1 MGREL
6 LEVPMLSAVSGDVY
20 SGIARTNALLW
31 CSRVRAQPASRT
43 VAVYCHPSANLL
55 GHYALHTTAKAGIDA
70 VAMTTRYSGNDSQ
83 VILEH
88 CVTDIGSVVHHLRH
102 ELGYERVVL
111 VGNSGG
117 GGLAALYQEQAEHP
131 SIRSAPGGGGPDLTQ
146 AVLPPVDA
154 LVLLNA
160 HPGRPRLLEEWIDPA
175 VADEADPTC
184 RLRELDLF
192 APERT
197 VPLARSWVARYR
209 EAQTARMARIS
220 AWVRGQ
226 LEGLDAFPGGEVP
239 DLPFVVHG
247 TCADPRFVDT
257 SLDPSDREPGTLWG
271 DAREANFRPV
281 TLGHFCTLRSWLS
294 QWSTEDSHGDGPTRM
309 QNVAA
314 PALVVCSTADQGCFP
329 SMADDLYRASTN
341 PRSKL
346 VTIKGATHYF
356 TGQPAL
362 LEEMT
367 QGVADWLR
375 DVA

>member
-1 MGREL
+1 VEREL

-31 CSRVRAQPASRT
+31 CSRVRAEPESRT

-55 GHYALHTTAKAGIDA
+55 GHYALYATAKAGVDA
-70 VAMTTRYSGNDSQ
+70 VGMTTRYSGNDSQ

-88 CVTDIGSVVHHLRH
+88 CVTDIGSVVQYLRQ

-131 SIRSAPGGGGPDLTQ
+131 SIRSAPGGGGPDLTR

-175 VADEADPTC
+175 VADEANPTR

-197 VPLARSWVARYR
+197 VPLARSWVAQYR
-209 EAQTARMARIS
+209 AAQAARMSRIS

-226 LEGLDAFPGGEVP
+226 LEDLATFPGGEVP

-309 QNVAA
+309 QSVAV

-362 LEEMT
+362 LQEMT
-367 QGVADWLR
+367 EGVADWLR
-375 DVA
+375 AVA